1 MEAGL
6 GAGRPLETVATM
18 CGDQAELRE
27 PVLVIRRVSRL
38 RVRFVSGA
46 VASLRGRGFRGF
58 SFTVT
63 ALLPAEG
70 GTRGGVVAAYT
81 VSVVMFVLMV
91 VAGAVIAARRRRAA
105 GPRSGGRRVTWHGS
119 APRPG
124 TSLHED
130 RCFKHNSLIFS

>member
-1 MEAGL
+1 M
-6 GAGRPLETVATM
+6 ATM
-18 CGDQAELRE
+18 CGDQTELRE

-46 VASLRGRGFRGF
+46 VANLRGRGFRGF

-130 RCFKHNSLIFS
+130 RCL